1 MKMRVAMLVGA
12 VGLISP
18 MLFGQT
24 VQQTLQVSKDN
35 KTISVTATD
44 TAEAV
49 ADTAEVS
56 VGFVVYGTAQ
66 EQTYADAS
74 RVSNRIVKALEDS
87 GVKSDQL
94 QSGEQNL
101 SPVDPNDKQRYGAG
115 IRFVFRQSWRVT
127 VKASSASEVLHLA
140 VTNGA
145 NESGGISWSLADE
158 GSLEAQAAEKALAH
172 AKQIAERMAAG
183 LHVTLGPLVYAS
195 NQAGMRPMMA
205 MAGIAPA
212 PRMLKEAKPDVKPLA
227 ISPDKVSRSA
237 TVYAVFALE

>member
-1 MKMRVAMLVGA
+1 MKMRLAVLVGM
-12 VGLISP
+12 VGFMAP
-18 MLFGQT
+18 MLAGQT
-24 VQQTLQVSKDN
+24 VQQTLQVSRDN

-44 TAEAV
+44 TAEAL

-56 VGFVVYGTAQ
+56 VGFVVYGAS
-66 EQTYADAS
+66 EDQTYADAS
-74 RVSNRIVKALEDS
+74 RISNRVMKALEDS
-87 GVKSDQL
+87 GVKSDQI
-94 QSGEQNL
+94 QSGSQNL

-115 IRFVFRQSWRVT
+115 IRFVFRQSWQ
-127 VKASSASEVLHLA
+127 VKVQASSAAEVLHLA

-145 NESGGISWSLADE
+145 NESGGIAWSLAAE

-195 NQAGMRPMMA
+195 NQAGMRPGPVMMA
-205 MAGIAPA
+205 MANA
-212 PRMLKEAKPDVKPLA
+212 PRMLKEAKPEVKPLA
-227 ISPDKVSRSA
+227 ISPGKVSRSA